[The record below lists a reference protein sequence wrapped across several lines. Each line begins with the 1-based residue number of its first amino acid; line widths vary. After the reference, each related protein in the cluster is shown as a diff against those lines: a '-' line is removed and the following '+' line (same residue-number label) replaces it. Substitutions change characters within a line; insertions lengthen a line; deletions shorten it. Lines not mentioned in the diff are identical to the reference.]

1 MNGCATSYLLAA
13 GVLWGAPAWALDPD
27 IAFHVQSRR
36 LEVAPLCP
44 ALLADDARPSSP
56 QLYAKALCWL
66 YGVGGPAREEPA
78 LDLLRQLA
86 PANVEAQLAL
96 ADALQQGSAV
106 QQQEALQWYGRA
118 TAAGDVRA
126 SVRQARLQQRVQAAT
141 AQDAA
146 PAGDDADPFADPL
159 TGGTARPPGYHCHVY
174 GLGKKVCHSSMV
186 D

>member
-1 MNGCATSYLLAA
+1 VNGSATPWLLVA
-13 GVLWGAPAWALDPD
+13 GALCGAPAWALDPD

-36 LEVAPLCP
+36 LEVAPQCP
-44 ALLADDARPSSP
+44 AMLAKDTPPSDP
-56 QLYAKALCWL
+56 QLYTKALCWL
-66 YGVGGPAREEPA
+66 YGVGGPAREEQA
-78 LDLLRQLA
+78 LELLRQLA
-86 PANVEAQLAL
+86 PTHVEAQLAL
-96 ADALQQGSAV
+96 ADALQQGSAT

-118 TAAGDVRA
+118 AAAGDVRA
-126 SVRQARLQQRVQAAT
+126 SARHARLQQRVQAAT

-159 TGGTARPPGYHCHVY
+159 TGGSGRPPGYHCHVY